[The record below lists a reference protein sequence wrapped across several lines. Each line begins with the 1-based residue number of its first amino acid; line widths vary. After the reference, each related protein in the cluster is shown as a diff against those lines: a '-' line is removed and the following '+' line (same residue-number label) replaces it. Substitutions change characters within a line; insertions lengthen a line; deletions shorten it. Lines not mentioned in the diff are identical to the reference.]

1 MIKPALLNCIVL
13 CSFASLIL
21 LLLALY
27 PYDIN
32 SIVILQIV
40 IQIVSVVYL
49 IAYGWSYIKK
59 HRTPRNI
66 DQALL
71 SLVLSNVFI
80 LVAVALFM
88 LLSYTNCNSGMFC
101 SSNDVP
107 ILTIFGYFILFWPI
121 FIGSI
126 IYTVLLSRLW
136 HAISE
141 VEPSTR
147 SIIK

>member
-1 MIKPALLNCIVL
+1 MLIRKLNTSITRPI
-13 CSFASLIL
+13 SLRYRL
-21 LLLALY
+21 
-27 PYDIN
+27 N
-32 SIVILQIV
+32 SHSTDSHTDCVCGMPHRIWM
-40 IQIVSVVYL
+40 VVYKE
-49 IAYGWSYIKK
+49 AS
-59 HRTPRNI
+59 HAQNI
-66 DQALL
+66 HQALL